1 MPAYRAC
8 ALMLKPAS
16 LRAALA
22 AVAPVLDADATML
35 RMWVEKG
42 KIVARRSANRS
53 FEYRY
58 TLSVVVVGWTGPPEV
73 LFLAINQWL
82 ELNQPDLLAGGRDE
96 SYSFDV
102 DIIDSATIDLAME
115 LALSEP
121 VAVMDG
127 GGGQFELIHLPEAPL
142 FGDAQQEPPPPP
154 LTSIWYQGAQ
164 LIPEPSS

>member
-1 MPAYRAC
+1 
-8 ALMLKPAS
+8 MLKPAS
-16 LRAALA
+16 LRAAIA
-22 AVAPVLDADATML
+22 AVAPVLAEDPDAL

-42 KIVARRSANRS
+42 KIVARRSANRA

-102 DIIDSATIDLAME
+102 DIIDSKAIDLAIE
-115 LALSEP
+115 LALTEP
-121 VAVMDG
+121 VAVMDS
-127 GGGQFELIHLPEAPL
+127 GGGQFELIHLPETPL
-142 FGDAQQEPPPPP
+142 FGDAMQEPPPPP
-154 LTSIWYQGAQ
+154 LTSIWYQGQQ
-164 LIPEPSS
+164 LVPDPNGAP